1 MYWAHCAF
9 CMMMKQKSS
18 QWCATRRPWGG
29 SERHISYSFRSVF
42 NLQTPSQACII
53 KNQKSI
59 FKRKPT
65 HERVGLKIIYGE
77 MKTSS
82 KDSRKKIRVKR
93 RDAWYCKSIISPS
106 IKEHFASPCA
116 CFFYACLSSPI
127 RLVTLGEHGPYLTY
141 LSHLL
146 LGQAQCV

>member
-1 MYWAHCAF
+1 MLQDAREEDLRDTSATAF
-9 CMMMKQKSS
+9 ALFLTYKP
-18 QWCATRRPWGG
+18 R
-29 SERHISYSFRSVF
+29 
-42 NLQTPSQACII
+42 SQACII

-65 HERVGLKIIYGE
+65 HERVGLKIISGE

-82 KDSRKKIRVKR
+82 KDSWKKIRVKR
-93 RDAWYCKSIISPS
+93 KEARYCKSIISPS
-106 IKEHFASPCA
+106 IKEHFASPCT

-127 RLVTLGEHGPYLTY
+127 RLSTLGEHGPYLTY